1 MKQPG
6 QSAVVL
12 AILALVVGIVAFIGI
27 YGMNSRQ
34 NMELANSVAES
45 IDASSLEIEDIY
57 METIEHA
64 VKRHGPVVYSVVKY
78 CNRSSGNAQ
87 LHMRADSP
95 KGPRDVY
102 VCQFPDDGMW
112 WVVVEGEKINGDNIV
127 TAFPRRAARTI
138 EDMIKYLTDAGFVQP

>member
-1 MKQPG
+1 MKQRG
-6 QSAVVL
+6 QAVFF

-45 IDASSLEIEDIY
+45 IDVSSPEIEDIY

-64 VKRHGPVVYSVVKY
+64 VSRHGPIVYSVVKS
-78 CNRSSGNAQ
+78 CNSKSGNAQ
-87 LHMRADSP
+87 LHMRWDSP
-95 KGPRDVY
+95 KGPRDAY

-112 WVVVEGEKINGDNIV
+112 WVVIEGEEINGDNIV
-127 TAFPRRAARTI
+127 TAFPRPVAKTI
-138 EDMIKYLTDAGFVQP
+138 EDMIKYLKGAGYVQP